1 MLRARGLFAA
11 HREAARTGMPVDE
24 VLGRAGETRARAGET
39 RGRAGE
45 TRARAGETRD
55 RAGETQRRTR
65 RELLI
70 GAGGL
75 AAGAALA
82 RSTSTARAFR
92 ITRLQA
98 HPRIAIVGAGLAGLR
113 CAHMLWTQSPGDPV
127 PAAVYEGNA
136 HRAGGRCWTL
146 RNFFAGGLVT
156 EHGGSFLNSNQTA
169 IRRLASALGLKQVV
183 VNGGDLMRGDEV
195 FLIDDRIY
203 TYAEANADWHDVGF
217 PAFSRA
223 AKESQ
228 TAAGTAR
235 LDRMSVPEWLGSTEI
250 GARSRFG
257 KLMLADTVTENGG
270 DPADQSALDLIVLL
284 SGNSRSSLYPLPGDD
299 ERYTIWGGNDQLV
312 SGMIDELVPGAVHHD
327 HALVSIRRRSD
338 GTVRL
343 VFDVSGRSV
352 EKSADLVVLALP
364 FSTLRHVEL
373 HHSGLSAAKRRVVRT
388 MGMGTNA
395 KIHLEL
401 SHKTWPAL
409 GYSGAAYGEWQ
420 RLACGWDDT
429 VQLGPDASPALYLAF
444 PGGRVGRDGIIGK
457 AHGPA
462 PAEDVGWALSQIER
476 VFPGT
481 IAAYTGRAY
490 EDHWARDPWV
500 HGAYSYYRVGQ
511 AASYG
516 SLAGAP
522 DGPFLFAGEHT
533 SIDNIGFL
541 DGAVE
546 TGERAAREVFR
557 RIGI

>member
-1 MLRARGLFAA
+1 
-11 HREAARTGMPVDE
+11 
-24 VLGRAGETRARAGET
+24 
-39 RGRAGE
+39 
-45 TRARAGETRD
+45 
-55 RAGETQRRTR
+55 
-65 RELLI
+65 
-70 GAGGL
+70 
-75 AAGAALA
+75 
-82 RSTSTARAFR
+82 
-92 ITRLQA
+92 
-98 HPRIAIVGAGLAGLR
+98 
-113 CAHMLWTQSPGDPV
+113 
-127 PAAVYEGNA
+127 
-136 HRAGGRCWTL
+136 
-146 RNFFAGGLVT
+146 
-156 EHGGSFLNSNQTA
+156 
-169 IRRLASALGLKQVV
+169 
-183 VNGGDLMRGDEV
+183 
-195 FLIDDRIY
+195 
-203 TYAEANADWHDVGF
+203 
-217 PAFSRA
+217 
-223 AKESQ
+223 
-228 TAAGTAR
+228 
-235 LDRMSVPEWLGSTEI
+235 
-250 GARSRFG
+250 
-257 KLMLADTVTENGG
+257 
-270 DPADQSALDLIVLL
+270 
-284 SGNSRSSLYPLPGDD
+284 
-299 ERYTIWGGNDQLV
+299 
-312 SGMIDELVPGAVHHD
+312 
-327 HALVSIRRRSD
+327 
-338 GTVRL
+338 
-343 VFDVSGRSV
+343 V

-388 MGMGTNA
+388 MGIGTNA

-500 HGAYSYYRVGQ
+500 RGAYSYYRVGQ